1 VLLNIALCQWPNPTI
16 NQLLIFQHSNNSTN
30 MLELKIQCDTA
41 DEINIYTNAIALHNL
56 LGDLCNALRSAYK
69 HGDDKDALKV
79 VQDFYPDII
88 KAVDHCQGPY

>member
-1 VLLNIALCQWPNPTI
+1 VLLNIALCPWPKATI
-16 NQLLIFQHSNNSTN
+16 NQLLTFQHSNNSTN

-56 LGDLCNALRSAYK
+56 LGDLCNALRNAYK

>member
-1 VLLNIALCQWPNPTI
+1 
-16 NQLLIFQHSNNSTN
+16 

-41 DEINIYTNAIALHNL
+41 DEVNIYTNAIALHNL

-69 HGDDKDALKV
+69 HGEGDSTALKV
-79 VQDFYPDII
+79 LETFYPEIT